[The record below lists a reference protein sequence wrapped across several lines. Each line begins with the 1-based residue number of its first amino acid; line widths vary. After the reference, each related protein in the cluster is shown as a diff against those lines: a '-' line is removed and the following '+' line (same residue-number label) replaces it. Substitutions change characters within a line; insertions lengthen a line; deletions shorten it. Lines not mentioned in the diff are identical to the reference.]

1 MPENLQAA
9 LDQPVFH
16 LLSRCAE
23 EMDLDCYVIGG
34 YVRDLIL
41 QRPSKDIDV
50 VVVGSGIEFAR
61 HLKELMGRNTHLA
74 VFKNFG
80 TAQLKWHG
88 IEIELVGA
96 RRESYQR
103 DSRKPI
109 VEDGTLEDDQNRRD
123 FTVNALALSLRKRNF
138 GELMDPFE
146 GMRDI
151 RYKMLRTPLDPAVT
165 FCDDP
170 LRIMRCIR
178 FATQLSFHIEER
190 TFRALTEN
198 KNRLSIISA
207 ERIVDELNK
216 IMLSPRP
223 SVGFQLMD
231 QSGILPVVLPE
242 IDKLKG
248 VEVINGK
255 GHKDIFLHTLQVV
268 DHVAEAGGGLWLR
281 WAALLHDV
289 GKPATKK
296 FDPKAGWTFYNHNYI
311 GSRMV
316 SRIFKRLKMPLN
328 EKMKYVEKIVDL
340 HMRPIALVEDEI
352 TDSAVR
358 RLLFE
363 AGDDIEDLMTLCE
376 ADITSRN
383 EEKVKKF
390 KENLLIVRGKLKDI
404 EQKDHVRN
412 FQPPVSG
419 DEIMRTFGLAPCHE
433 VGDIKSVIKEAILD
447 GRIPNEYEAARRLMF
462 ETAAQ
467 MGLHP
472 ADGTTQS

>member
-1 MPENLQAA
+1 MPENLKDS
-9 LDQPVFH
+9 LSQPIFH
-16 LLSRCAE
+16 KLSQCAE
-23 EMDLDCYVIGG
+23 EMGMDCYVIGG
-34 YVRDLIL
+34 YVRDLLL

-61 HLKELMGRNTHLA
+61 HLKEILGAGTHLS

-88 IEIELVGA
+88 TEIELVGA

-123 FTVNALALSLRKRNF
+123 FTVNALALSLCKRNY
-138 GELMDPFE
+138 GELIDPFE
-146 GMRDI
+146 GLRDM
-151 RYKMLRTPLDPAVT
+151 RYKLLRTPLDPAIT
-165 FCDDP
+165 FSDDP

-178 FATQLSFHIEER
+178 FATQLSFHIEDR
-190 TFRALTEN
+190 TFQAIKQSKE
-198 KNRLSIISA
+198 RLSIISA
-207 ERIVDELNK
+207 ERIVEELNK
-216 IMLSPRP
+216 ILLSPRP
-223 SVGFQLMD
+223 STGFLLMD
-231 QSGILPVVLPE
+231 QAGLLPIVLPE
-242 IDKLKG
+242 IHALKG

-296 FDPKAGWTFYNHNYI
+296 FDVRIGWTFYNHNYI
-311 GSRMV
+311 SGRMV
-316 SRIFKRLKMPLN
+316 PRIFGRLKLPLN
-328 EKMKYVEKIVDL
+328 EKMKYVQKIVDL
-340 HMRPIALVEDEI
+340 HMRPIALVEEEI

-363 AGDDIEDLMTLCE
+363 AGDDIEDLMMLCE

-404 EQKDHVRN
+404 EQKDHMRN

-419 DEIMRTFGLAPCHE
+419 DEIMRTFGLAPCQQ
-433 VGDIKSVIKEAILD
+433 VGEIKSVIKEAILD
-447 GRIPNEYEAARRLMF
+447 GRIPNEYEAARKLML
-462 ETAAQ
+462 ETAAS
-467 MGLHP
+467 MNLTP
-472 ADGTTQS
+472 IQS